1 MSTSE
6 AAAGSAGSSS
16 KERKFDLQYLIRAFV
31 KYNASDLHLRRK
43 RPPLYRI
50 HGKLLPATM
59 PELSEEMIQKI
70 ILPIIPKTALEK
82 FEQNRQIDF
91 TFETDDSGRFRCNVF
106 YFMNSLGAV
115 LRRIP
120 AEVPVFE
127 SLRAPAILKELV
139 QKPRGLLL
147 ITGATGSGK
156 STTMASLIQFLN
168 ETQRL
173 HIVTIEDPV
182 EFVFQDKKSVITQRE
197 LGCDFHALND
207 ALTSCMRQDPDV
219 IVVGEMRDY
228 RTFQTALTAAET
240 GHLVISTLHTN
251 DAKSALD
258 RILDMFPAEQKNQA
272 RVQLASSLIGI
283 SAQQLVVKSDGS
295 GRILSSEVMI
305 KSPSIENCIRKAT
318 HEEIPQLIASSG
330 TYYKMQTMNM
340 DLESLVRDGSIT
352 LEEAIS
358 CSNNPDDLKLRF
370 SGIDRKDGY
379 DIRSEDVSMVIEEED
394 DTSA

>member
-1 MSTSE
+1 MS
-6 AAAGSAGSSS
+6 AAETKAPV
-16 KERKFDLQYLIRAFV
+16 KDRKFDLLYLIRAFV

-59 PELSEEMIQKI
+59 PELTEQMIADI
-70 ILPIIPKTALEK
+70 ILPIIPKLLQEK
-82 FEQNRQIDF
+82 FEKNRQIDF
-91 TFETDDSGRFRCNVF
+91 TFETDESGRFRCNVF
-106 YFMNSLGAV
+106 YFMNTLGAV

-120 AEVPVFE
+120 AEIPVFE
-127 SLRAPAILKELV
+127 SLRAPSVLKELV

-156 STTMASLIQFLN
+156 STTMASLLQFLN

-173 HIVTIEDPV
+173 HIITIEDPV
-182 EFVFQDKKSVITQRE
+182 EFVFRDKKSVITQRE
-197 LGCDFHALND
+197 LGADFHSLND

-228 RTFQTALTAAET
+228 MTFQTALTAAET

-258 RILDMFPAEQKNQA
+258 RILDIFPSDQKNQA
-272 RVQLASSLIGI
+272 RAQLASSLVGI
-283 SAQQLVVKSDGS
+283 SAQQLLSKSDGS
-295 GRILSSEVMI
+295 GRILSSEVMV
-305 KSPSIENCIRKAT
+305 KSPSIENCIRKAL
-318 HEEIPQLIASSG
+318 HDEIPALVASSG
-330 TYYKMQTMNM
+330 SYYKMQTMNM
-340 DLESLVRDGSIT
+340 DLEVLVRDGSVT
-352 LEEAIS
+352 LEEAIA
-358 CSNNPDDLKLRF
+358 CSNNPDDLRLRF

-379 DIRSEDVSMVIEEED
+379 DIRSEDVSMVIENQNDDED
-394 DTSA
+394 DTT

>member
-1 MSTSE
+1 MSTSS
-6 AAAGSAGSSS
+6 AASSQP
-16 KERKFDLQYLIRAFV
+16 KDRKFDLQYLIRAFV

-59 PELSEEMIQKI
+59 PELSEEMIQQI
-70 ILPIIPKTALEK
+70 ILPIIPKNSREK

-91 TFETDDSGRFRCNVF
+91 TFEADEAGRFRCNVF

-120 AEVPVFE
+120 AEIPGYE
-127 SLRAPAILKELV
+127 SLRAPMVLKELV

-182 EFVFQDKKSVITQRE
+182 EFVFHDKKSVITQRE
-197 LGCDFHALND
+197 LGCDFNQLND
-207 ALTSCMRQDPDV
+207 ALTSCLRQDPDV
-219 IVVGEMRDY
+219 IIVGEMRDY

-258 RILDMFPAEQKNQA
+258 RILDMFPSEQKNQA

-283 SAQQLVVKSDGS
+283 SAQQLVLKADGS

-305 KSPSIENCIRKAT
+305 KSPSIENCIRKST

-340 DLESLVRDGSIT
+340 DLEELVREGSVT

-370 SGIDRKDGY
+370 SGIERKEGY
-379 DIRSEDVSMVIEEED
+379 DIRSEEVSMVIEDEED